1 MRYSERMPKQ
11 NDYTLSDEQLE
22 QVREAM
28 KSPVARVAQR
38 ATGLHSLHLGYRVEE
53 VARMHQISTASVYNH
68 VQRFEEEGVAGVADK
83 PKSGR
88 PRKATPEYIAL
99 LEQTLESDPKD
110 RGYGFAV
117 WTQARLRHY
126 LAQQTGITISRSR
139 FQELLDQLGYVY
151 RRPKRDLGQ
160 RQDPQ
165 LREQV
170 KAALDELKKEPSQ
183 EQSSYSLW
191 TKRKSV

>member
-1 MRYSERMPKQ
+1 MPKQ
-11 NDYTLSDEQLE
+11 NNYTLSDDQLE

-28 KSPVARVAQR
+28 KSPIARVVQR
-38 ATGLHSLHLGYRVEE
+38 ATVLHSLHLGYRTEE
-53 VARMHQISTASVYNH
+53 VARMQNISVASVYNH
-68 VQRFEEEGVAGVADK
+68 VQRFQAEGIEGLPDK

-99 LEQTLESDPKD
+99 LEQTLDSDPKD
-110 RGYGFAV
+110 KGYGFSV
-117 WTQARLRHY
+117 WTQARLRQY
-126 LAQQTGITISRSR
+126 LTQQTGINISRSR

-170 KAALDELKKEPSQ
+170 KAALEELKKAPQ
-183 EQSSYSLW
+183 QVQSSYSLW
-191 TKRKSV
+191 TKRKLD

>member
-1 MRYSERMPKQ
+1 MPKH
-11 NDYTLSDEQLE
+11 NDYTLSSEQLE

-28 KSPVARVAQR
+28 KSPIARVAQR
-38 ATGLHSLHLGYRVEE
+38 ATVLHSLHLGYRVEE
-53 VARMHQISTASVYNH
+53 VAQMHQISTASIYNH
-68 VQRFEEEGVAGVADK
+68 FQRFEAEGIAGLPDK

-88 PRKATPEYIAL
+88 PRKATPDYIAL
-99 LEQTLESDPKD
+99 LEQTLDSDPKAS
-110 RGYGFAV
+110 GYGFTV

-126 LAQQTGITISRSR
+126 LAQQTGIALSRSR
-139 FQELLDQLGYVY
+139 FQELLDRLGYVY

-170 KAALDELKKEPSQ
+170 KAALDELKKEPQ
-183 EQSSYSLW
+183 QGQSSYSLW
-191 TKRKSV
+191 TKRKLD

>member
-1 MRYSERMPKQ
+1 MPKQ
-11 NDYTLSDEQLE
+11 NNYTLDDEQLK
-22 QVREAM
+22 QVREAV
-28 KSPVARVAQR
+28 KSPIARVAKR
-38 ATGLHSLHLGYRVEE
+38 ATVLHSLHLGYGVETIAQMHNLS
-53 VARMHQISTASVYNH
+53 VASIYNH
-68 VQRFEEEGVAGVADK
+68 VNRFQAEGIEGLPDK

-88 PRKATPEYIAL
+88 PSKATPEYVQL

-110 RGYGFAV
+110 KGYAFSV

-139 FQELLDQLGYVY
+139 FQELLERLGYVY

-170 KAALDELKKEPSQ
+170 KIALEELKKAPQ
-183 EQSSYSLW
+183 QGQSSYSLW
-191 TKRKSV
+191 TKHKLD

>member
-1 MRYSERMPKQ
+1 MPKH

-28 KSPVARVAQR
+28 KSPIARVVQR
-38 ATGLHSLHLGYRVEE
+38 ATVLHGLHLGYRVEE
-53 VARMHQISTASVYNH
+53 MAQMHNLSIASVYNH
-68 VQRFEEEGVAGVADK
+68 VQRFEAEGAAGLADK

-88 PRKATPEYIAL
+88 PRKATSEYIKL
-99 LEQTLESDPKD
+99 LEETLGSDPKTK
-110 RGYGFAV
+110 GYGFAV
-117 WTQARLRHY
+117 WTQARLRQY
-126 LAQQTGITISRSR
+126 LAQQTGIAISRSR

-170 KAALDELKKEPSQ
+170 KAALDELKKEPQ
-183 EQSSYSLW
+183 QGQSSYSLW
-191 TKRKSV
+191 TKHKLD